1 MSDSPALVG
10 FSLERFAPPHS
21 GAARYAAPWEVVDTA
36 PSRATLE
43 TVAEKLSRVYRK
55 LRIKQLKPNLGGS
68 RGTVIVFYRDGV
80 RLQKGVDFKT
90 TYGEADV
97 L

>member
-1 MSDSPALVG
+1 MESSPALVG
-10 FSLERFAPPHS
+10 FALERFAPAHS
-21 GAARYAAPWEVVDTA
+21 GAAPWEVVDAA

-43 TVAEKLSRVYRK
+43 TVAEKLSKVYRK